1 MKIRPVILC
10 GGAGTRLWPNSKNH
24 QAKQFIDFGNWTLLG
39 KTLDR
44 VKSSTFDA
52 PIISTNLKYLKEVK
66 KHLKKHKISRYKI
79 VLEPA
84 KRNTAPAILTS
95 ALIKDIP
102 NEQPL
107 MFFAADHLIEKASIF
122 NKAINKNKTNLTD
135 QNIFIFGIKPTSPS
149 SEYGYFLTKKVKGN
163 INKVTK
169 FIEKPKEAKA
179 KQVIKQKGYWNSG
192 MFFLRKDSI
201 INNFKK
207 YQPTIYKNCLNAVSK
222 AKLKDNTYYLN
233 KASFEKAT
241 AKSFDYAILEKTK
254 QINAIKLDIPWSD
267 LGSWKEILKMYD
279 KNKNKYYKKKNV
291 YYRPWGRYVNLFEGK
306 GFLIKELFVKPNGIL
321 SLQKHH
327 HRSEHWFVTQG
338 TPKITLNKDS
348 FFRKKNDHIFIP
360 LEAIH
365 RIENK
370 GTKPVKIIEAQ
381 VGSILKEGDIVR
393 FQDVYGR
400 TK

>member
-10 GGAGTRLWPNSKNH
+10 GGAGTRLWPNSKSH

-39 KTLDR
+39 KTLERTKASIYD
-44 VKSSTFDA
+44 S
-52 PIISTNLKYLKEVK
+52 PIISTNKKYLKEVK
-66 KHLKKHKISRYKI
+66 QHLKKNKINKYKI

-84 KRNTAPAILTS
+84 KRNTAPAILST

-102 NEQPL
+102 NDQPL
-107 MFFAADHLIEKASIF
+107 MFFTADHLIEKMNIF
-122 NKAINKNKTNLTD
+122 NKAINKNKSNLTD
-135 QNIFIFGIKPTSPS
+135 QNIFI
-149 SEYGYFLTKKVKGN
+149 
-163 INKVTK
+163 
-169 FIEKPKEAKA
+169 EKPNEAKA
-179 KQVIKQKGYWNSG
+179 KQIIKKKGYWNSG

-201 INNFKK
+201 IKNFKK
-207 YQPTIYKNCLNAVSK
+207 NQPTIYKNCVEAVKK
-222 AKLKDNTYYLN
+222 AKLKSNTYYLN

-306 GFLIKELFVKPNGIL
+306 GFLIKELFVKPKGVL

-393 FQDVYGR
+393 FQDEYGR
-400 TK
+400 T